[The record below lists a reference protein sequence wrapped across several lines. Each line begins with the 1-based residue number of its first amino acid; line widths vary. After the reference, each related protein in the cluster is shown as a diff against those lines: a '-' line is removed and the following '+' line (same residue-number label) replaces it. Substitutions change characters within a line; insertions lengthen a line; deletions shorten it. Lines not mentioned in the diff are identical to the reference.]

1 MLARWLFST
10 NAKDIGTLY
19 LIFALFAGRLFVMPA
34 LNLAICREG
43 STLLQYFINF
53 VFEVKIWRVTIRNL
67 SAENLLTRI
76 LRDFTQELLTKF
88 TISTYILES
97 FAANVQKSS
106 HIREVNN
113 STPNTSGQLG
123 PYSSTKKINPWY
135 MSGFSDAEAAFI
147 IEVIKTKNWS
157 VRARL
162 KIHLHVVDLPL
173 LYNIQSFF
181 GGIGSITISGQ
192 MAKFR
197 VSNINDII
205 NVIIPHFNEYPEQ
218 EKFNN

>member
-123 PYSSTKKINPWY
+123 PI
-135 MSGFSDAEAAFI
+135 
-147 IEVIKTKNWS
+147 
-157 VRARL
+157 
-162 KIHLHVVDLPL
+162 
-173 LYNIQSFF
+173 
-181 GGIGSITISGQ
+181 
-192 MAKFR
+192 
-197 VSNINDII
+197 
-205 NVIIPHFNEYPEQ
+205 
-218 EKFNN
+218 